1 MTHNMTVGSIPR
13 NIISFAVPM
22 IFGNM
27 FQLTYN
33 AVDSIIVGQKLGT
46 DALAAVGAASP
57 IMNIIIFLIVG
68 ICMGASVLMSEFF
81 GAGEYENLKK
91 EVSTTVITGFIFT
104 AVMSVV
110 FTLLAKPV
118 LMLVRTPQEI
128 LEQSAGY
135 LRIIFAGLLFTFVY
149 NVYAAALR
157 SVGDAVSPIIF
168 LIFSSVLNVI
178 LDLVFVL
185 YLQMGVNGTAW
196 ATVVSQAASSVL
208 CVIYV
213 WWKSPLLRTPR
224 GGWKIESSL
233 LLKTVNYSWVT
244 ALQQTCLYIGK
255 VLIQGAVNPLGVS
268 SVATFNAVT
277 RIDDFAFVP
286 QQSIAQSMT
295 VFIAQNWGAGETRR
309 IRKGFRV
316 GMYSEIVY
324 WFFLSVTVFL
334 GAKFVMRLFVKDAAA
349 DVITLGVAYLQAM
362 AVFYIMP
369 GLTNGLQ
376 GYFRGM
382 GDLKVTLLSTAV
394 QMAGRVSLSYLLAP
408 MFGIAGIAYSCF
420 GGWVVM
426 MAVEVPIYIY
436 SVRSVR
442 VE

>member
-22 IFGNM
+22 IFGNL

-33 AVDSIIVGQKLGT
+33 TVDSIIVGQKLGT

-57 IMNIIIFLIVG
+57 IMNIVIFLIVG

-81 GAGEYENLKK
+81 GAGDYDNLKK
-91 EVSTTVITGFIFT
+91 EVATTVITGFLFT
-104 AVMSVV
+104 IAISVV
-110 FTLLAKPV
+110 FLFLAKPI
-118 LMLVRTPQEI
+118 LILVRTPQEI
-128 LEQSAGY
+128 LDQSASY
-135 LRIIFAGLLFTFVY
+135 LQIVFSGLLFTFVY

-157 SVGDAVSPIIF
+157 SVGNAVSPIIF
-168 LIFSSVLNVI
+168 LIFSSILNIV
-178 LDLVFVL
+178 LDLIFVIS
-185 YLQMGVNGTAW
+185 LQLGVNGTAW
-196 ATVVSQAASSVL
+196 ATIVSQAVSSVL

-213 WWKSPLLRTPR
+213 WWKSPLLRTPH
-224 GGWKIESSL
+224 GKWKIEKSL

-255 VLIQGAVNPLGVS
+255 ILVQGTVNPLGVN

-295 VFIAQNWGAGETRR
+295 VFIAQNRGAEEYGR

-316 GMYSEIVY
+316 GMYAETVY
-324 WFFLSVTVFL
+324 WVFLSLAVFF
-334 GAKFVMRLFVKDAAA
+334 GAHFVMRLFVKDAAT
-349 DVITLGVAYLQAM
+349 DVIALGITYLQSM

-382 GDLKVTLLSTAV
+382 GDLKVTLISTAV
-394 QMAGRVSLSYLLAP
+394 QMTGRVGLSYLLAP

-420 GGWVVM
+420 GGWVIM
-426 MAVEVPIYIY
+426 LAVEVPIYIY
-436 SVRSVR
+436 TSHRKTI
-442 VE
+442 

>member
-22 IFGNM
+22 IFGNL

-81 GAGEYENLKK
+81 GAGDYENLKK
-91 EVSTTVITGFIFT
+91 EVSTTVISGVLFT
-104 AVMSVV
+104 AVLSVV
-110 FTLLAKPV
+110 FTFLAKPI
-118 LMLVRTPQEI
+118 LVIIHTPQEI
-128 LEQSAGY
+128 LEQSAEY
-135 LRIIFAGLLFTFVY
+135 LQIVFAGLLFTFLY
-149 NVYAAALR
+149 NVYASALR

-185 YLQMGVNGTAW
+185 CLEMGVNGTAW
-196 ATVVSQAASSVL
+196 ATVTSQAASSLL
-208 CVIYV
+208 CVVYV

-224 GGWKIESSL
+224 DGWRIECSL

-244 ALQQTCLYIGK
+244 ALQQTCLYVGK

-286 QQSIAQSMT
+286 QQSISQSMT
-295 VFIAQNWGAGETRR
+295 VFIAQNRGAGEYQR

-316 GMYSEIVY
+316 GMCAEIVY
-324 WFFLSVTVFL
+324 WCFLFVAVLF
-334 GAKFVMRLFVKDAAA
+334 GAHAVMRLFVKDAAA
-349 DVITLGVAYLQAM
+349 EVIALGVIYLQAM

-382 GDLKVTLLSTAV
+382 GDLKVTLISTAS
-394 QMAGRVSLSYLLAP
+394 QMVGRVSLSYLLAP
-408 MFGIAGIAYSCF
+408 VFGIAGIAYSCF

-426 MAVEVPIYIY
+426 LAVEVPIYLYTVHRQRRI
-436 SVRSVR
+436 
-442 VE
+442 